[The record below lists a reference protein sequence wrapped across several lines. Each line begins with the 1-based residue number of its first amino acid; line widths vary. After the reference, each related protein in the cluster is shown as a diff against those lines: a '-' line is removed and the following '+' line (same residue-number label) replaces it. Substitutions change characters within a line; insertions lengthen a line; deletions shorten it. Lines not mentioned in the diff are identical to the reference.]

1 MSHLFVSLSIYL
13 LTLLLQHLQQPES
26 EEPVKK
32 APEII
37 PETPDLDDSE
47 VAELDKLVLI
57 SSLLFLPFFLLVTT
71 HSWSKIHDNERVLLR
86 DDQGSIVFVCFFCF
100 CFCFE
105 NKETQNI
112 PELESL
118 KATMESKLLE
128 LERMGSV
135 LRTARIDIGEAQGL
149 CLSFLFYLLV
159 IFPHC

>member
-57 SSLLFLPFFLLVTT
+57 SYLLFFLPFFPFGHHPFLVQD
-71 HSWSKIHDNERVLLR
+71 S
-86 DDQGSIVFVCFFCF
+86 
-100 CFCFE
+100 
-105 NKETQNI
+105 
-112 PELESL
+112 
-118 KATMESKLLE
+118 
-128 LERMGSV
+128 
-135 LRTARIDIGEAQGL
+135 
-149 CLSFLFYLLV
+149 
-159 IFPHC
+159 